1 MVSLSDA
8 IPLRDLER
16 IAYLE
21 ETAIELERK
30 ANRMLFDAQD
40 MRYRVEAIRE
50 RYKGLVAEQGL
61 KACVQKA
68 EAADDRYLDRPK
80 GVA

>member
-16 IAYLE
+16 IARLE

-40 MRYRVEAIRE
+40 MRYRVEAIRDKPVTSTI
-50 RYKGLVAEQGL
+50 RNGSAVDVVRAAGDAQR
-61 KACVQKA
+61 
-68 EAADDRYLDRPK
+68 AADWLM
-80 GVA
+80 GVG